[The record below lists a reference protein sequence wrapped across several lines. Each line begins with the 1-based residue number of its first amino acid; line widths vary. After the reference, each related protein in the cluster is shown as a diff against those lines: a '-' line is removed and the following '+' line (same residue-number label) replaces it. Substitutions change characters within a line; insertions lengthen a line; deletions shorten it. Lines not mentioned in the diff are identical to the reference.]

1 MQSPLANRACQ
12 VHHAIVKEIASLL
25 GMGVLKAV
33 AATVPVVHHQHISML
48 MHLGN

>member
-12 VHHAIVKEIASLL
+12 VHHAIAKEIASLL
-25 GMGVLKAV
+25 GMGVLKGV
-33 AATVPVVHHQHISML
+33 AATVPVVHRRHISML

>member
-1 MQSPLANRACQ
+1 MY
-12 VHHAIVKEIASLL
+12 HAIAKEIASLL

-33 AATVPVVHHQHISML
+33 AVTVPVVHRRHISML